1 MTTMRVP
8 IGEAYLARTPASEAL
23 MSRAAA
29 VMPGGSTR
37 TVGWFAPYPVVF
49 DHGDGAFLYDVDGH
63 DYVDLFGNG
72 LSLIHGHCYP
82 PLRAAA
88 EAVFGRGTAWSGS
101 SLQQIEFAEL
111 LRDRIPGGELVRFA
125 NTGTEAAMLAVKLA
139 RRATGRPGIVK
150 AWAAYH
156 GSYDDLEAG
165 LHGQGEIADRVW
177 LAEFGDLASFRRVL
191 SAHAGKV
198 AAVLVEPVMFTGVV
212 TPTPDGFL
220 PALADL
226 AHEFGALFVLDDCL
240 MFRLDTH
247 GSAGKY
253 GFEADLTVLGKFIGG
268 GTPVGAVVGRESLLS
283 VFDPRRSDRLY
294 HGGSFNGNVLGTACG
309 KVTVEHLTAE
319 RIADMDRRAG
329 QLRADLE
336 RHAARVGVPLV
347 TSGAGSTFG
356 VYLASNVPRPGSGPR
371 DDTAI
376 SELFQLAA
384 VNRGVLFGDG
394 GEAAVP
400 TVLTDE
406 ILAETQRRLRLAIDD
421 IAAVI

>member
-1 MTTMRVP
+1 MKTMRAL
-8 IGEAYLARTPASEAL
+8 IAETYLGRTPMSEVL
-23 MSRAAA
+23 MTRAAA

-88 EAVFGRGTAWSGS
+88 EAVLGRGTAWSGAS
-101 SLQQIEFAEL
+101 VQQIEFAEIL
-111 LRDRIPGGELVRFA
+111 CQRIPGGELMRFA

-139 RRATGRPGIVK
+139 RRATGRHGVLK

-165 LHGQGEIADRVW
+165 LHGQGAIDGRVW
-177 LAEFGDLASFRRVL
+177 LGEFGDLDSFRRVL
-191 SAHAGKV
+191 RAHAGEI
-198 AAVLVEPVMFTGVV
+198 AAVVMEPVMFTGVV
-212 TPTPDGFL
+212 TPAPEGFL
-220 PALADL
+220 AARVDL
-226 AHEFGALFVLDDCL
+226 AHECGALFVLDDCL
-240 MFRLDTH
+240 MFRLDAC

-253 GFEADLTVLGKFIGG
+253 GFQADLTVLGKFIGG
-268 GTPVGAVVGRESLLS
+268 GTPVGAVVGKESLLS
-283 VFDPRRSDRLY
+283 LFDPRRSDRLY

-309 KVTVEHLTAE
+309 KVAVEHLTSE
-319 RIADMDRRAG
+319 RIIAMDRRTASM
-329 QLRADLE
+329 RDTLE
-336 RHAARVGVPLV
+336 QYAARAGVPLV

-356 VYLASNVPRPGSGPR
+356 VYLSESLPSATGPR
-371 DDTAI
+371 DDAAL
-376 SELFQLAA
+376 SALFQLAA

-400 TVLTDE
+400 TVLSDE
-406 ILAETQRRLRLAIDD
+406 VLIETERRLCLAIDD